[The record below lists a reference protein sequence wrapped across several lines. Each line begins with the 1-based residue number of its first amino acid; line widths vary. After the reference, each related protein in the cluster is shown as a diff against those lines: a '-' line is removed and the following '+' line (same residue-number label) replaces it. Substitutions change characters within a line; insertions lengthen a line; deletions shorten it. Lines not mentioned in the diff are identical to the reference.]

1 MFLRVINWITHPLLM
16 LSIAV
21 LILWKVDPFSFGPDA
36 DLTIISVFISSL
48 VLPGIAIGMLFVL
61 KLAPTDREL
70 TKLDQVGPLLITGV
84 FYLWM
89 FRTLVSNPQIDESV
103 KNLVLGA
110 CISLFVGFFLNLFQK
125 LSFHI
130 VGLGFLSMAAIFIH
144 YQYGSNY
151 VYFSSMEWAWGIN
164 TVFIPSIVLVVSV
177 LYMYF
182 YTLRHSKNWT
192 QSFGPFIVGCVGPF
206 LANLFYK

>member
-16 LSIAV
+16 LSMAV
-21 LILWKVDPFSFGPDA
+21 LILRKVDPFSFGSDA

-48 VLPGIAIGMLFVL
+48 ILPGIAIIMLFVL
-61 KLAPTDREL
+61 KLAPTEREL
-70 TKLDQVGPLLITGV
+70 TKLDQVGPLLIAGI

-89 FRTLVSNPQIDESV
+89 FRTIVSNPQIDASL

-130 VGLGFLSMAAIFIH
+130 VGLGFLSIVAIFIH

-151 VYFSSMEWAWGIN
+151 IYIRSMDWAWGVN
-164 TVFIPSIVLVVSV
+164 TVFIPTLVLGVSF

-182 YTLRHSKNWT
+182 YSLRHSKSWT

-206 LANLFYK
+206 LANMFYK